1 MTCSSVRSTTV
12 LLPLFLL
19 SGLVGVLF
27 GCTSDS
33 SSPDTADIWFEE
45 TLRIGSDDPEAPD
58 HQLYSQ
64 VAAVTVDRSGT
75 IYAVD
80 ARTGGVR
87 VYDKDGTFQH
97 TIGERGQGPGA
108 FRGVSAMHVDAQGRL
123 LVADPGQGRVTA
135 FSHSG
140 ELLDTYSLPGVRRVT
155 DMVPL
160 PDGRY
165 ALAGAGK
172 GHLLHVVDS
181 TFSTAQA
188 RLVPRKSVNATD
200 HKLGRVI
207 TPYFAGSM
215 AVLKDGRL
223 VFVPG
228 FYRGTLRVFT
238 ETDTAWTQT
247 DTYESPNGR
256 DTPVT
261 ITKADNAERVD
272 LPIRMQNGT
281 FAAQMHAVSWG
292 LHTPPG
298 KGLVHVFAQESDAGL
313 ELTVERFAMEGAPRG
328 ATVIDTAS
336 ALDLTAHAMDADG
349 DLYLSETRGVPTL
362 RRQSWK
368 RENGPVLD

>member
-1 MTCSSVRSTTV
+1 MARTHSLQLTRLLV
-12 LLPLFLL
+12 LPFLA
-19 SGLVGVLF
+19 GLVGVLF

-33 SSPDTADIWFEE
+33 SPATPSDLHFEE

-64 VAAVTVDRSGT
+64 VAAATVDSSGT

-87 VYDKDGTFQH
+87 VYDADGTFQR

-123 LVADPGQGRVTA
+123 LVAGPAQSRITA
-135 FSHSG
+135 FSRTG

-155 DMVPL
+155 DLVPL
-160 PDGRY
+160 SGDRY
-165 ALAGAGK
+165 ALVGAGK

-188 RLVPRKSVNATD
+188 RLVPRESVQATD

-207 TPYFAGSM
+207 TPYFAGSA
-215 AVLKDGRL
+215 AVLNDGRL
-223 VFVPG
+223 VFAPG
-228 FYRGTLRVFT
+228 FYSGSLRVFT

-247 DTYESPNGR
+247 ATYESPNGR
-256 DTPVT
+256 DSPVT
-261 ITKADNAERVD
+261 ITTLDNAERVD
-272 LPIRMQNGT
+272 LPIRMQNGK

-313 ELTVERFAMEGAPRG
+313 ELTVERFTIEGPHRG
-328 ATVIDTAS
+328 TTVVDTAS
-336 ALDLTAHAMDADG
+336 ALNLTPRAMDTDG
-349 DLYLSETRGVPTL
+349 NLYLSDTREVPTL
-362 RRQSWK
+362 RRLTWETK
-368 RENGPVLD
+368 E